1 MSRNENKAYQ
11 FTVVNGQVSAVFEIK
26 NGRAK
31 LKAME
36 SDESYVVEGSSI
48 IKREYDDGRIEKTI
62 YTDDNGDGFYI
73 KASETYEPY
82 SAAQGLSLSLGT
94 LNASQPATPTG
105 GSDASLSGYRFAISG
120 DQVTAVYELERGYQK
135 QERIDSHE
143 TWIIQA
149 GQVIKTEQEHGVIET
164 TVYADVDG
172 DGVFQ
177 KVAKDYGLT
186 DGTTT
191 HWLAD
196 NQHGDDGDNRW
207 EGSRDD
213 DAYHGGSGR
222 DSLRGGDGSDD
233 LYGGDDDDNLSGGIG
248 NDDLD
253 GGHAND
259 TLYGD
264 SGDDHLEGGIGDD
277 RLQGGDGADELHGGE
292 GRDYL
297 DGGFGNDHLVADSDL
312 DYDLYIGGAGKDTLD
327 FSASLG
333 PVVANLAT
341 GLVQQQVGSVAVN
354 DKVQS
359 VEVLVGSGFD
369 DKLHGSSSSDELSG
383 GQGND
388 SISGGRGSDVLTGG
402 EGDDV
407 FVYTF
412 AYESGLTT
420 QTRDVITDFAE
431 GDLIDLSA
439 IDARSGNSTNDAFTF
454 IGSVA
459 NLSLANANGAL
470 WFDQGVLYGST
481 DADFAPEFSIE
492 LVGVT
497 NFELTDFAG

>member
-1 MSRNENKAYQ
+1 MSSNENKAYQ

-36 SDESYVVEGSSI
+36 ADESYAVEGSSI

-73 KASETYEPY
+73 KVSETYEPY

-105 GSDASLSGYRFAISG
+105 VSDASLSGYRFAISG

-186 DGTTT
+186 DGTST

-233 LYGGDDDDNLSGGIG
+233 LYGGDDDDTRAFLSRRIDGIMRFEKAKAG
-248 NDDLD
+248 FVKRYEHRPSLSRFV
-253 GGHAND
+253 G
-259 TLYGD
+259 
-264 SGDDHLEGGIGDD
+264 
-277 RLQGGDGADELHGGE
+277 RL
-292 GRDYL
+292 RY
-297 DGGFGNDHLVADSDL
+297 
-312 DYDLYIGGAGKDTLD
+312 
-327 FSASLG
+327 
-333 PVVANLAT
+333 PVV
-341 GLVQQQVGSVAVN
+341 
-354 DKVQS
+354 
-359 VEVLVGSGFD
+359 
-369 DKLHGSSSSDELSG
+369 
-383 GQGND
+383 
-388 SISGGRGSDVLTGG
+388 
-402 EGDDV
+402 
-407 FVYTF
+407 
-412 AYESGLTT
+412 
-420 QTRDVITDFAE
+420 
-431 GDLIDLSA
+431 
-439 IDARSGNSTNDAFTF
+439 
-454 IGSVA
+454 
-459 NLSLANANGAL
+459 
-470 WFDQGVLYGST
+470 
-481 DADFAPEFSIE
+481 
-492 LVGVT
+492 
-497 NFELTDFAG
+497 

>member
-73 KASETYEPY
+73 KVSETYEPY

-105 GSDASLSGYRFAISG
+105 VSDASLSGYRFAISG

-207 EGSRDD
+207 EGGRDD
-213 DAYHGGSGR
+213 DAYHGGSSR

-233 LYGGDDDDNLSGGIG
+233 LYGGDDDDSLSGGIG

-264 SGDDHLEGGIGDD
+264 SGDDHL
-277 RLQGGDGADELHGGE
+277 
-292 GRDYL
+292 
-297 DGGFGNDHLVADSDL
+297 VADSDL
-312 DYDLYIGGAGKDTLD
+312 DYDLYIGGAGKDILD

-333 PVVANLAT
+333 PVVASLAT
-341 GLVQQQVGSVAVN
+341 GLVQQQIGGVAVN

-359 VEVLVGSGFD
+359 VEVLVGSGFA
-369 DKLHGSSSSDELSG
+369 DKLNGSSSSDELSG

-439 IDARSGNSTNDAFTF
+439 IDARSGNSTNDAFSF

-481 DADFAPEFSIE
+481 DADLAPEFSIE

-497 NFELTDFAG
+497 HFELTDFVG

>member
-73 KASETYEPY
+73 KVSETYEPY

-105 GSDASLSGYRFAISG
+105 VSDASLSGYRFAISG

-264 SGDDHLEGGIGDD
+264 SGDDHL
-277 RLQGGDGADELHGGE
+277 
-292 GRDYL
+292 
-297 DGGFGNDHLVADSDL
+297 VADSDL

-333 PVVANLAT
+333 PVVASLAT
-341 GLVQQQVGSVAVN
+341 GLIQQQVGSVAVN

-359 VEVLVGSGFD
+359 VEVLVGSGFA
-369 DKLHGSSSSDELSG
+369 DKLNGSSSSDELSG

-402 EGDDV
+402 EGNDV

-439 IDARSGNSTNDAFTF
+439 IDARSGNSTNDAFSF

-497 NFELTDFAG
+497 NFELTDFVG

>member
-1 MSRNENKAYQ
+1 M
-11 FTVVNGQVSAVFEIK
+11 
-26 NGRAK
+26 
-31 LKAME
+31 
-36 SDESYVVEGSSI
+36 
-48 IKREYDDGRIEKTI
+48 
-62 YTDDNGDGFYI
+62 
-73 KASETYEPY
+73 
-82 SAAQGLSLSLGT
+82 
-94 LNASQPATPTG
+94 
-105 GSDASLSGYRFAISG
+105 
-120 DQVTAVYELERGYQK
+120 
-135 QERIDSHE
+135 
-143 TWIIQA
+143 
-149 GQVIKTEQEHGVIET
+149 
-164 TVYADVDG
+164 
-172 DGVFQ
+172 
-177 KVAKDYGLT
+177 
-186 DGTTT
+186 
-191 HWLAD
+191 
-196 NQHGDDGDNRW
+196 
-207 EGSRDD
+207 
-213 DAYHGGSGR
+213 
-222 DSLRGGDGSDD
+222 
-233 LYGGDDDDNLSGGIG
+233 YGGDDDDNLSGGIG
-248 NDDLD
+248 NDYLH

-333 PVVANLAT
+333 PVVASLAT
-341 GLVQQQVGSVAVN
+341 GLVQQQIGGVPVN

-359 VEVLVGSGFD
+359 VEVLVGSGFA
-369 DKLHGSSSSDELSG
+369 DKLNGSSSSDELSG

-402 EGDDV
+402 EGNDV

-481 DADFAPEFSIE
+481 DVDLVPEFSIE

-497 NFELTDFAG
+497 NFELTDFVG